1 MTDNA
6 IAANAADLA
15 PIVIFAYNRPLHLQR
30 TVEALL
36 RNPEAAQS
44 EIFFF
49 SDGPR
54 SEVTSEAVMAVRQY
68 IHQVTGFKR
77 ITIVEREHNLG
88 LANSVIQGVSQVCD
102 SHGKVIVLED
112 DLVASPYFLKYMND
126 SLAYYAM
133 NDKVISIHA
142 YTFPVPQP
150 VPETF
155 FLRGTGCLG
164 WATWQRG
171 WQQFERD
178 GQKLLVALRQR
189 DLKQEFDYQNTY
201 PYSRM
206 LEEQILGK
214 NNSWAIR
221 WHASA
226 FLLDKLTLHPREP
239 LVIHIGN
246 DGTGTHYG
254 IDDFMGDRI
263 STTPISVGCISVEHD
278 RNMYDKYV
286 QYFGAYS
293 RSHINLFKAKAKRI
307 LLQLK
312 NINKSAGSKLN

>member
-1 MTDNA
+1 MTDSA
-6 IAANAADLA
+6 IAINAADLA
-15 PIVIFAYNRPLHLQR
+15 PIVIFAYNRPLHLQK

-36 RNPEAAQS
+36 CNPEAAQS

-54 SEVTSEAVMAVRQY
+54 GGVMTEEVKAVRQY
-68 IHQVTGFKR
+68 IHQVTGFRR
-77 ITIVEREHNLG
+77 ITIIEREHNLG

-102 SHGKVIVLED
+102 SHGKLIVLED
-112 DLVASPYFLKYMND
+112 DLVTSPYFLKYMND

-133 NDKVISIHA
+133 NTKVVSIHA

-150 VPETF
+150 LPETF

-171 WQQFERD
+171 WKLFESD
-178 GQKLLVALRQR
+178 GEKLLVRLRESG
-189 DLKQEFDYQNTY
+189 LEEEFDYGSSY

-206 LEEQILGK
+206 LEDQILGK

-226 FLLDKLTLHPREP
+226 FLLEKLTLHPRDS

-246 DGTGTHYG
+246 DGSGTHYG
-254 IDDFMGDRI
+254 TDDFMGNRI
-263 STTPISVGCISVEHD
+263 TSAPINVEQIPVELSEAVY
-278 RNMYDKYV
+278 RKYV
-286 QYFGAYS
+286 KYFRAHCKFS
-293 RSHINLFKAKAKRI
+293 ISPFTLKIKDIMH
-307 LLQLK
+307 QLK
-312 NINKSAGSKLN
+312 KFLPN